1 MTMQKKRCTESQ
13 AWTLVGYSI
22 AMMSVFA
29 ARHGVWRN
37 VVSALAAV
45 VLATALARARTRCV
59 R

>member
-1 MTMQKKRCTESQ
+1 MTMRSKRFTEPQ
-13 AWTLVGYSI
+13 LWRLVGFSI

-29 ARHGVWRN
+29 AKHGTSRN

-45 VLATALARARTRCV
+45 VLATSLARARTRCV